1 MYVFCHPWNQGVPIS
16 ISLVCINDR
25 KAETKL
31 SKGKKVTDKRAKKK
45 ERIEWEKHD
54 ENSKLNTAY
63 N

>member
-31 SKGKKVTDKRAKKK
+31 SKGKKVTDKRAKKEGK
-45 ERIEWEKHD
+45 NRVGE
-54 ENSKLNTAY
+54 T
-63 N
+63 